1 MVRHRQVG
9 LARVHV
15 LAGIAILAAAAAGA
29 YAWHEATELAK
40 ARSELAGVKARA
52 QKVAADIASARTLLE
67 AEKAQAT
74 RLATEL
80 QAAKEQLELQVAKE
94 RGPAK

>member
-1 MVRHRQVG
+1 MVRHRQAG

-15 LAGIAILAAAAAGA
+15 LAGIAILAAAAAGG
-29 YAWHEATELAK
+29 YAWHESTQRAK
-40 ARSELAGVKARA
+40 ARSELAGVKAQE
-52 QKVAADIASARTLLE
+52 QKLAADIASVRTLLE

-80 QAAKEQLELQVAKE
+80 QAAREQLELQE
-94 RGPAK
+94 RQPAK